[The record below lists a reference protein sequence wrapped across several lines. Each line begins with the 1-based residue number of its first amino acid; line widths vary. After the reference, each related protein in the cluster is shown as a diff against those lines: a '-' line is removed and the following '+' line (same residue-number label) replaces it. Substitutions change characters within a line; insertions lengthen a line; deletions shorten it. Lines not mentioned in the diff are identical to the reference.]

1 MTGNSRLRGVIAAI
15 PTPFTGALEPDLVR
29 FVRLA
34 GRLLDEGCDALNVC
48 GTTGEATSMSLAQ
61 RKALMSAAAKA
72 LPCDRLMV
80 GTGAAAVADAIE
92 LTRHAGELGFAG
104 ALLLPPFYYKNVPDD
119 GVIAYFSAVA
129 EMTAAQ
135 RTPLYL
141 YHFPA
146 LSGVPFHPA
155 LVAALRERIGPRLH
169 GLKDSS
175 GDLAYSRTVA
185 AAVPDFDVFP
195 SDEGSLIEARGG
207 AFAGCISATV
217 NLSSRFCAAAWRD
230 GDADALATASAIR
243 KRVASG
249 PLIPGIKAMVAA
261 MMADPSYASPLPPLA
276 ALPAAES
283 EKLGHDLEA
292 ILGRCVGF

>member
-1 MTGNSRLRGVIAAI
+1 MTGKTRLRGVIAAI
-15 PTPFTGALEPDLVR
+15 PTPFTKTLEPDIDR
-29 FVRLA
+29 FVNLA
-34 GRLLDEGCDALNVC
+34 GRLLDEGCDALNMC

-72 LPCDRLMV
+72 LPRDRLMV
-80 GTGAAAVADAIE
+80 GTGAASVTDAIE
-92 LTRHAGELGFAG
+92 LTRHAGELGLAG
-104 ALLLPPFYYKNVPDD
+104 ALLLPPFYYKNVGDD

-129 EMTAAQ
+129 QMTAAQ
-135 RTPLYL
+135 ATPLYL

-155 LVAALRERIGPRLH
+155 LVAALRERIGPRLS

-185 AAVPDFDVFP
+185 AADFDVFP
-195 SDEGSLIEARGG
+195 SDEGSLMEARDGT
-207 AFAGCISATV
+207 FAGCISATA
-217 NLSSRFCAAAWRD
+217 NLSSRLCATAWRD
-230 GDADALATASAIR
+230 GDAGALATASAVR

-249 PLIPGIKAMVAA
+249 PLIPGIKAMVAE
-261 MMADPSYASPLPPLA
+261 MMADPSYASPLPPLT

-283 EKLGHDLEA
+283 EKLKHDLEG
-292 ILGRCVGF
+292 ILGGRVGF

>member
-1 MTGNSRLRGVIAAI
+1 MTGKNKLRGVIAAI
-15 PTPFTGALEPDLVR
+15 PTPFTTTPEPDIDR
-29 FVRLA
+29 FVSLA
-34 GRLLDEGCDALNVC
+34 GRLLDEGCDALNMC

-72 LPCDRLMV
+72 LPRDRLMV
-80 GTGAAAVADAIE
+80 GTGAASVTDAIE
-92 LTRHAGELGFAG
+92 LTRHAGELGLAG
-104 ALLLPPFYYKNVPDD
+104 ALLLPPFYYKNVGDD

-129 EMTAAQ
+129 QMTATQAI
-135 RTPLYL
+135 PLYL

-155 LVAALRERIGPRLH
+155 LVAALRERIGPRLS

-195 SDEGSLIEARGG
+195 SDEGSLMEARSG
-207 AFAGCISATV
+207 AFAGCISATA
-217 NLSSRFCAAAWRD
+217 NLSSRLCAAAWRD
-230 GDADALATASAIR
+230 GDAGALATASAIR

-249 PLIPGIKAMVAA
+249 PLIPGIKAMIAE
-261 MMADPSYASPLPPLA
+261 MMADPAYASPLPPLT

-283 EKLGHDLEA
+283 ETLKHDLKG
-292 ILGRCVGF
+292 ILSRDIGF

>member
-1 MTGNSRLRGVIAAI
+1 MTGKNRLRGVIAAI
-15 PTPFTGALEPDLVR
+15 PTPFTKTLEPDIDR
-29 FVRLA
+29 FVSLA
-34 GRLLDEGCDALNVC
+34 GRLLDEGCDALNMC

-72 LPCDRLMV
+72 LPRDRLMV
-80 GTGAAAVADAIE
+80 GTGAASVTDAIE
-92 LTRHAGELGFAG
+92 LTRHAGELGLAG
-104 ALLLPPFYYKNVPDD
+104 ALLLPPFYYKNVGDD

-129 EMTAAQ
+129 QMTAAQ
-135 RTPLYL
+135 ATPLYL

-155 LVAALRERIGPRLH
+155 LVAALRERIGPRLS

-185 AAVPDFDVFP
+185 AADFDVFP
-195 SDEGSLIEARGG
+195 SDEGSLMEARSGT
-207 AFAGCISATV
+207 FAGCISATA
-217 NLSSRFCAAAWRD
+217 NLSSRLCAAAWRD
-230 GDADALATASAIR
+230 GDAGALATASAIR

-249 PLIPGIKAMVAA
+249 PLIPGIKAVVAE
-261 MMADPSYASPLPPLA
+261 MMADPSYALLLPPLT

-283 EKLGHDLEA
+283 EKLKHDLEG
-292 ILGRCVGF
+292 ILGGSLGF